1 MQHSVGAKAE
11 CDLEGDRVYTP
22 SVGLDKDR
30 RGKWML
36 AMGLSYWGG
45 RQGCGASER
54 AGGGETAAALADGC
68 AGALQALTG
77 VVSRRR
83 AEGRRASKRRNAG
96 RKTPSV
102 WECAGQRRT
111 ENGGRTRIGGGGGD
125 KVWLR
130 CWEEEGGRESET
142 PRWEKVFANKVGD
155 GDAATVASVRATHTH
170 TRSLRGWLAGW
181 LASWLA
187 SWLAQALGL
196 RADSA
201 MRAGAHA
208 SRVELSRERGRSCAA
223 RQGRTGQ
230 GKAGRKEEK
239 AAGSRQRELHQ
250 PRPAAEP
257 HSGTSEEVRRRGEAA
272 ERVVTHGHLFLAKRR
287 AKPRLPVLEAA
298 AGTPNSSTSGPVP
311 FRFGLALGQLRL
323 VPACSKSCCPSAAP
337 PPLPPFLHSALGPF
351 LGSRIRLPSALCQ
364 SQSQT
369 VIRARLLN
377 PNPQPQTAQT
387 TRFGSPAPTSS
398 SVKLSDT
405 VRSSISCRR
414 LAMLVVVV
422 VVRWM
427 CVCV

>member
-1 MQHSVGAKAE
+1 
-11 CDLEGDRVYTP
+11 
-22 SVGLDKDR
+22 
-30 RGKWML
+30 
-36 AMGLSYWGG
+36 
-45 RQGCGASER
+45 
-54 AGGGETAAALADGC
+54 
-68 AGALQALTG
+68 
-77 VVSRRR
+77 
-83 AEGRRASKRRNAG
+83 
-96 RKTPSV
+96 
-102 WECAGQRRT
+102 
-111 ENGGRTRIGGGGGD
+111 
-125 KVWLR
+125 
-130 CWEEEGGRESET
+130 
-142 PRWEKVFANKVGD
+142 
-155 GDAATVASVRATHTH
+155 
-170 TRSLRGWLAGW
+170 
-181 LASWLA
+181 
-187 SWLAQALGL
+187 
-196 RADSA
+196 

-311 FRFGLALGQLRL
+311 FRFGMALGQLRL

-405 VRSSISCRR
+405 AQPGIHTPSRLRHVAAR
-414 LAMLVVVV
+414 LAGVNSPHRIHHSLADGTMGTNTSSPASYVDQGTSMSGLA
-422 VVRWM
+422 RM
-427 CVCV
+427 GGAQPRNKTPKAAPSPPAQSKATPDRAQADRPSIDTLPPYQAPHTQHRP